1 MKCLLLI
8 GMCICSNILHGGLT
22 PSDMSMAM
30 FKSGLVKEPTVFKV
44 MISVAGHD
52 YCWDYQIDKFRDQF
66 WAVRMRPVHSK
77 DDLGRTGLYCYV
89 KKSSEAG
96 QIVADA
102 LKDGGEHTA
111 LVQVR
116 YSDKSEFDRCCVMDA
131 IEMVATEGSG
141 EIKAK
146 FGATRISVTKS
157 ESYDYLQGKIVVSIK
172 SKLALRA

>member
-8 GMCICSNILHGGLT
+8 GMCICSNILHGALT

-77 DDLGRTGLYCYV
+77 DDLGRTGLYCSRNRR
-89 KKSSEAG
+89 KPGKLWPMH
-96 QIVADA
+96 
-102 LKDGGEHTA
+102 LKMG
-111 LVQVR
+111 
-116 YSDKSEFDRCCVMDA
+116 
-131 IEMVATEGSG
+131 
-141 EIKAK
+141 
-146 FGATRISVTKS
+146 
-157 ESYDYLQGKIVVSIK
+157 VSILHWFK
-172 SKLALRA
+172 FAILTSRSLIGVA